1 MRVVIC
7 IYDDK
12 ILRWFLY
19 FSYATKLGWKFY
31 QLKGFVVQNSG
42 IFRFATA
49 LKKKK
54 RFNNFV
60 FFPFCVVIASSSTKV
75 ILLIGSILLAS
86 KGLTVF

>member
-7 IYDDK
+7 IYDEK

-19 FSYATKLGWKFY
+19 FSYAIKLGWKFY

-54 RFNNFV
+54 DLITPS
-60 FFPFCVVIASSSTKV
+60 FFLFA
-75 ILLIGSILLAS
+75 
-86 KGLTVF
+86 